1 MAIIHIVL
9 VKFKPTVPESV
20 KKDLCDKVCALKE
33 VIPGITK
40 ATAGKNFSERGKGFE
55 WGKYFTSK
63 HLIYQCLLCWVFEH
77 VSKKDL
83 DVYATHPA
91 HLEFI
96 SALAAH
102 KEDILAF
109 DYEA

>member
-1 MAIIHIVL
+1 MAVIHVVL
-9 VKFKPTVPESV
+9 VKFKAGVTDAV
-20 KKDLCDKVCALKE
+20 KREVCDRVVALKE
-33 VIPGITK
+33 TIPGITK
-40 ATAGKNFSERGKGFE
+40 ATAGKNFSERSKGFE
-55 WGKYFTSK
+55 WG
-63 HLIYQCLLCWVFEH
+63 WVFEH

-91 HLEFI
+91 HLAFI
-96 SALAAH
+96 SELAPV

>member
-9 VKFKPTVPESV
+9 VKFKPTTPETV
-20 KKDLCDKVCALKE
+20 KRELCDKVCALKE

-40 ATAGKNFSERGKGFE
+40 ATAGKNFTERGKGFE
-55 WGKYFTSK
+55 WG
-63 HLIYQCLLCWVFEH
+63 WVFEH

-83 DVYATHPA
+83 EVYATHPA
-91 HLEFI
+91 HLKFI
-96 SALAAH
+96 SDLAAH

>member
-55 WGKYFTSK
+55 WGK
-63 HLIYQCLLCWVFEH
+63 LG
-77 VSKKDL
+77 DL

>member
-9 VKFKPTVPESV
+9 VKFKPTTSEAI
-20 KKDLCDKVCALKE
+20 KRELCDQVCALKN

-40 ATAGKNFSERGKGFE
+40 ATAGKNFSERAKGYE
-55 WGKYFTSK
+55 WG
-63 HLIYQCLLCWVFEH
+63 WVFEH
-77 VSKKDL
+77 VSQKDL
-83 DVYATHPA
+83 EVYAKHPS

-96 SALAAH
+96 SNLAPH